1 MSIKLNKKA
10 FGKLLKMA
18 IKDNSIRK
26 IAKELNLGHT
36 VIWRALNA
44 EEVSLFNF
52 IIILEY
58 IQRKLLWSYD
68 MIFSQLYEKGEN

>member
-1 MSIKLNKKA
+1 M
-10 FGKLLKMA
+10 
-18 IKDNSIRK
+18 
-26 IAKELNLGHT
+26 

-44 EEVSLFNF
+44 KEVSLFNF